1 MQRAV
6 PMVSYEDCASAAD
19 WLCAAFGFRQVG
31 DRLLDDEGRVIHV
44 ELDRAGARVMLG
56 WPGPAY
62 RSPRRHAA
70 SCADASAWLEP
81 PFVVDGVL
89 LYVEDADAHEA
100 TAREAG
106 AEIVRDPEDAPPG
119 RLYVAADPE
128 GHRWMFVQPPA
139 AVPRSS
145 STG

>member
-19 WLCAAFGFRQVG
+19 WLCTAFGFRQVG
-31 DRLLDDEGRVIHV
+31 DRLLDDEGRVTHV

-56 WPGPAY
+56 WPGSAY
-62 RSPRRHAA
+62 RGPRRHAA
-70 SCADASAWLEP
+70 ACADASAWLHP

-89 LYVEDADAHEA
+89 LYVEDAEAHRA

-106 AEIVRDPEDAPPG
+106 AEIVRDLEHAPPG

-128 GHRWMFVQPPA
+128 GHRWMFVQPPMA
-139 AVPRSS
+139 DPRSS